1 MTVKY
6 MTRGMIIAQV
16 QALTTFITR
25 NPGYPTVGDIQ
36 LYIHRLLVAH
46 EKMEDD
52 IRNPQ

>member
-16 QALTTFITR
+16 QALTCFINK
-25 NPGYPTVGDIQ
+25 NPTYPTVGDIQ

-52 IRNPQ
+52 IRNSQ